1 MKKANTYLS
10 KLVERSVIAEGARN
24 TPLVLHSDNGAA
36 RKAHPGRWTRKTR
49 DWSLPDFVALNP
61 TKEMKES
68 VQEQN
73 SSA

>member
-1 MKKANTYLS
+1 MTHNGDANKIMKK
-10 KLVERSVIAEGARN
+10 RN
-24 TPLVLHSDNGAA
+24 KVYETA

-73 SSA
+73 RSV